1 MNERFTRTNQT
12 TGYREHSL
20 GESIWKVPRVIG
32 LCSIVLV
39 DIKSD
44 GAFCHATY
52 WKM

>member
-1 MNERFTRTNQT
+1 MNERFTRMNQT

-39 DIKSD
+39 DIKKWWSILS
-44 GAFCHATY
+44 CNLL
-52 WKM
+52 